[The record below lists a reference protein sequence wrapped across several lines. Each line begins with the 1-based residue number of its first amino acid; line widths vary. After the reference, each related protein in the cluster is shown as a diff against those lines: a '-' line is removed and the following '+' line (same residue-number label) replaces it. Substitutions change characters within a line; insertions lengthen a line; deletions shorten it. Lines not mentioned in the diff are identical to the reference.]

1 MKIRLISCLALAAAL
16 AACGSPQAEWS
27 NVEAP
32 RETRI
37 DFHRFT
43 HTAAFAAGR
52 NELAPGE
59 AQRLDAFLRSSQVT
73 ANDPVYLEAP
83 ANDKA
88 SSARISAL
96 ARDLTRKGYAVS
108 TLPAARDAVP
118 SNSLMVVVER
128 YTVTPPP
135 CPNWTKAPGE
145 GHENA
150 VSSNFGCATLT
161 NLDLMVAD
169 PRDLVIG
176 RDMGPESAD
185 HAGLAIQRY
194 REGKTAPLPGITA
207 GSTYNVNVNASGGN
221 AGGGGSSGAGT
232 PNTGQ

>member
-16 AACGSPQAEWS
+16 AACESPQAEWS
-27 NVEAP
+27 NIEAP

-37 DFHRFT
+37 DFHRYT

-52 NELAPGE
+52 NDLAPGE
-59 AQRLDAFLRSSQVT
+59 VQRLDAFLQRAQVSP
-73 ANDPVYLEAP
+73 NDPVYLEAP
-83 ANDKA
+83 ANDTV
-88 SSARISAL
+88 SGARVSAL

-108 TLPAARDAVP
+108 RLPSARDAVP
-118 SNSLMVVVER
+118 PNSLMVVIER

-135 CPNWTKAPGE
+135 CPNWTKSPSE
-145 GHENA
+145 NHENA
-150 VSSNFGCATLT
+150 VSSNFGCSNLT

-176 RDMGPESAD
+176 RDMGPEPAD

-207 GSTYNVNVNASGGN
+207 GTTYNVNVNASGGST
-221 AGGGGSSGAGT
+221 GGGGGAGSVS
-232 PNTGQ
+232 TGQ